1 MTFGPIKVRRGGKSV
16 PESTCELWI
25 FWEGKWEQRSTM
37 YGNCMMPS
45 VVAGYQYYDH
55 DKLEVRVADDYDG
68 PLPDGFEYIGASDK
82 ASNRNKGE

>member
-1 MTFGPIKVRRGGKSV
+1 
-16 PESTCELWI
+16 
-25 FWEGKWEQRSTM
+25 M